1 MELQGYEPYA
11 GPERVITSQDKL
23 VRMDPTGEQT
33 VINILLTRRT
43 NLICR
48 EQGGT
53 KKFELLFTTW
63 TQEDP
68 RFPLLH
74 NGSTYRLFVPVGAAT
89 AAAPAA
95 KREKPAKGESKL
107 DKCRA
112 IFKANASLDKAAIKK
127 LFIEAGC
134 TEGGANTYY
143 LMIKKEQ

>member
-1 MELQGYEPYA
+1 MELEGYKPYA

-23 VRMDPTGEQT
+23 VRMDPTGEET
-33 VINILLTRRT
+33 VVNILLTRRT

-48 EQGGT
+48 TEGAPN
-53 KKFELLFTTW
+53 KFELFFTTW
-63 TQEDP
+63 SQEDGV
-68 RFPLLH
+68 PLIH
-74 NGSTYRLFVPVGAAT
+74 AGSTFRLFVPVGAA
-89 AAAPAA
+89 AAPVAA

-112 IFKANASLDKAAIKK
+112 IFKANASLDKVAIKK

-143 LMIKKEQ
+143 LMIKKENG